1 MVKLPAPEGEA
12 AMIVA
17 ASPTAV
23 TNNEALQE
31 T

>member
-12 AMIVA
+12 AVTVA
-17 ASPTAV
+17 AGPTGV

>member
-12 AMIVA
+12 AVTVA
-17 ASPTAV
+17 ASPAAV

>member
-12 AMIVA
+12 AVTVA
-17 ASPTAV
+17 AGPAGV

>member
-12 AMIVA
+12 AVTVA
-17 ASPTAV
+17 VDPAAV